1 MEDRVNATRFK
12 EFQSSMKWQIL
23 IFQRVGRRPGEGG
36 IHANVAFVARKRPK
50 DDATLHWLRN
60 AVVSLFDPLEGNLL
74 SHDTGANV
82 EERVGRSAT
91 GRGQKTHHHFGTAI
105 VARAAARHAD
115 SAAATAAAGRRSAR
129 GGHSLSSAAPCLVSV
144 CVCVGPQTKNTGRQ
158 AGREEEQGAYG
169 FLGCRVHCCCTHTHT
184 GPTNSIRE
192 THDDYTTRT
201 AGKWWLARHSTL
213 VLHHH
218 FRFDV
223 CFPSFFLLFLATTS
237 WPNEEEE
244 ASNPF

>member
-1 MEDRVNATRFK
+1 MSRSVSGVLPLDEA
-12 EFQSSMKWQIL
+12 
-23 IFQRVGRRPGEGG
+23 
-36 IHANVAFVARKRPK
+36 KRPTTIL
-50 DDATLHWLRN
+50 APPLSLEPLPGTPIRPPPPLQQVAGLRE
-60 AVVSLFDPLEGNLL
+60 AAILCHLL
-74 SHDTGANV
+74 LLA
-82 EERVGRSAT
+82 
-91 GRGQKTHHHFGTAI
+91 
-105 VARAAARHAD
+105 
-115 SAAATAAAGRRSAR
+115 
-129 GGHSLSSAAPCLVSV
+129 LCLSV
-144 CVCVGPQTKNTGRQ
+144 CVWDHKQKIQAGRQ